1 MERITQTR
9 YPIIGKNI
17 ERLCKEREIRYI
29 DVIAQLNILGVDYVT
44 TGVFSKVI
52 HGHNNPSVEMLYALT
67 KIFNCDFNEF
77 FRLD

>member
-9 YPIIGKNI
+9 MPLIGNNI
-17 ERLCKEREIRYI
+17 ERLCKEKNLRYV
-29 DVIAQLNILGVDYVT
+29 DVIAKLNVMGIDYVT

-52 HGHNNPSVEMLYALT
+52 HGHNNPSVEMLVALT

-77 FRLD
+77 FKE